1 MYRQGKRRQTDHLD
15 VFVAAS
21 PFLRMRVALVVPKH
35 GHKIVERNR
44 LKRWLRES
52 ARLELLPL
60 CRDQEA
66 ALDVLIR
73 ARARAYGA
81 DFAQLRGEIRGLAEK
96 LCLHGSS

>member
-1 MYRQGKRRQTDHLD
+1 
-15 VFVAAS
+15 
-21 PFLRMRVALVVPKH
+21 MRVALVVPKH